1 MTCSEC
7 QRDKGHDPRCSHLTT
22 TPTRDVDAWDRALC
36 PAVGM
41 TDDEIRA
48 MVDAVLKAEGLGPP
62 SL

>member
-1 MTCSEC
+1 M
-7 QRDKGHDPRCSHLTT
+7 
-22 TPTRDVDAWDRALC
+22 C